1 MMVLLTFYTEEWSS
15 CSLWWIKADNGA
27 AVDAYLQLLSDR
39 VSTDHLFL
47 PPVIAR
53 GVAYSPRMF
62 PLTSPL
68 AK

>member
-53 GVAYSPRMF
+53 GV
-62 PLTSPL
+62 
-68 AK
+68 